1 MISSFWAVFSGDF
14 GGADDF
20 RGELVGAG
28 ETGGILQ
35 ERVKKDR
42 KVEIARGFCV
52 FRADFLAVLGNFG
65 DFWAVLGD
73 FEGEDALVDWVE
85 SGVESGGWI
94 LGRNYLFWIIHQH
107 G

>member
-52 FRADFLAVLGNFG
+52 FRADFRDFGRFGGVFGRYFVGNTVFGAVLRESAS
-65 DFWAVLGD
+65 FWGW
-73 FEGEDALVDWVE
+73 EG
-85 SGVESGGWI
+85 G
-94 LGRNYLFWIIHQH
+94 F
-107 G
+107 